1 MVDLANF
8 KEKYKIYIWLILGVL
23 IFFIFLN
30 FFSGEKAR
38 VRRFILQGKKAVESK
53 NILTCA
59 NMISKDYQDKYG
71 NDKQGLIYI
80 AKEVFGY
87 YKSIFVHVDEMEIE
101 LDDSKKE
108 ADVEIVAL
116 VEGLTQKNNAE
127 KILEGEK
134 GRFKVRL
141 IKEDRRWQVLE
152 LEFFE
157 APITIMGQSIS

>member
-1 MVDLANF
+1 MQ
-8 KEKYKIYIWLILGVL
+8 KYRIYIWLILGAL

-30 FFSGEKAR
+30 FFSAEKAR

-71 NDKQGLIYI
+71 NDKQSLIYI

-87 YKSIFVHVDEMEIE
+87 YKSIFVHIDEIDIEI
-101 LDDSKKE
+101 DDSKKM
-108 ADVEIVAL
+108 ANVEIVAL
-116 VEGLTQKNNAE
+116 VVGQTQQDNVE

-134 GRFKVRL
+134 GRFRVRL
-141 IKEDRRWQVLE
+141 IKEDRKWQVVE

-157 APITIMGQSIS
+157 PITIMGQSVS

>member
-1 MVDLANF
+1 MQ
-8 KEKYKIYIWLILGVL
+8 KYRIYIWPILGAL

-30 FFSGEKAR
+30 FFLAEKGR
-38 VRRFILQGKKAVESK
+38 VRRFILQGERAVESK

-71 NDKQGLIYI
+71 NDKQSLIYI

-87 YKSIFVHVDEMEIE
+87 YKSIFVHIDGMEIE
-101 LDDSKKE
+101 IDDSQKM
-108 ADVEIVAL
+108 ANVEIVAL
-116 VEGLTQKNNAE
+116 VVGQTQANNAE

-134 GRFKVRL
+134 GRFRVRL
-141 IKEDRRWQVLE
+141 IKEDRKWRVVE

-157 APITIMGQSIS
+157 PITIMGQDIS